1 MRSRSGNLR
10 HSPAMASRSRQSCRS
25 ASVSKCSAGGNK
37 KMSLTKKLLAS
48 FGAMLGLV
56 LLLGAGGL
64 LVTRDLSGDLERA
77 ANVTARQQY
86 LAGQVSADSAELTS
100 LERGTV
106 LAAMVA
112 DAAHLQTYQQA

>member
-1 MRSRSGNLR
+1 M
-10 HSPAMASRSRQSCRS
+10 
-25 ASVSKCSAGGNK
+25 
-37 KMSLTKKLLAS
+37 KKLHGFRFTALLGPLAL
-48 FGAMLGLV
+48 AALM
-56 LLLGAGGL
+56 LGAGFAQDATKKVTKADGL

-112 DAAHLQTYQQA
+112 DAAHLQVYQQAFGQHAGSLGKALSELGKMAE